1 MNCFVLLIN
10 MGRIIGVFSGKG
22 GVGKT
27 TTVANLGS
35 ALSHDFGRKVIAID
49 ANTSGS
55 SLGIHL
61 GMHFN
66 PLTLNNVLK
75 GDVEVW
81 SAISEHGSGMWV
93 LPSSIKLKDYFVDH
107 SRLPKIIKKTSKRF
121 DIVLIDTAPTL
132 GDETL
137 WVLNAIEEAILV
149 INPDLPSVVES
160 LKMAKLINNYGV
172 KILGVVVNRD
182 RKNAPLGDEQIE
194 NLMGLPI
201 ISKISDD
208 KDVEKS
214 IKYNVP
220 VVHMEPYSKSALSF
234 KKLAADIV
242 DEKFQKPSFV
252 EFIRWRLG
260 W

>member
-1 MNCFVLLIN
+1 
-10 MGRIIGVFSGKG
+10 MGKVIGVFSGKG

-27 TTVANLGS
+27 TTVANMGS
-35 ALSHDFGRKVIAID
+35 VIAHDFGKRVIAID

-66 PLTLNNVLK
+66 PLTLNNVMK

-93 LPSSIKLKDYFVDH
+93 LPASIKLKDYFVDH
-107 SRLPKIIKKTSKRF
+107 SKLPKIIKKASKRF

-137 WVLNAIEEAILV
+137 WVMNAIDEAVMV

-160 LKMAKLINNYGV
+160 LKMAKCPYCSESTSIVIPEDYAPVYAFCENCSKKFIVERLA
-172 KILGVVVNRD
+172 D
-182 RKNAPLGDEQIE
+182 RIQVLTIEEAPCCSDPDCREIEMGGSDEQ
-194 NLMGLPI
+194 
-201 ISKISDD
+201 
-208 KDVEKS
+208 
-214 IKYNVP
+214 
-220 VVHMEPYSKSALSF
+220 
-234 KKLAADIV
+234 
-242 DEKFQKPSFV
+242 
-252 EFIRWRLG
+252 
-260 W
+260 